1 MHIVLYANEPWHL
14 PDAAVDPQLHHTTS
28 LQGTLA
34 DLPRRVVA
42 SGPDLVLVRGF
53 EHDEALIGAL
63 EKLCIALPGV
73 AVALVCASPEPAML
87 LRAMQAGVREVIA
100 SDDQAVI
107 AAFIARVQARLQGPR
122 TNEVQPGRCIGFMPA
137 KGGDGCTCA
146 LANLAAE
153 MAKTPSLRLLLI
165 DLSLPF
171 GDLEMFLTKEAGAHD
186 LGGFSD
192 EIDRLDGPLL
202 EQMAHHLTPN
212 LHMIHGP
219 QSLDHLLHVTPAY
232 VERLIGITRN
242 HYDYVLIDLGL
253 DAISLSALATLDQL
267 VMVCTMSM
275 PSVRRASQVIH
286 LWASMGYL
294 ASKLTL
300 VVNNVSGH
308 DPVPVS
314 DFEKTVGLRV
324 RRVLPQEIDGVQAS
338 LLNGQACINIKP
350 RSDYAKAI
358 AAWAAEIT
366 GQSTPGKS
374 IWQRLGIK

>member
-14 PDAAVDPQLHHTTS
+14 PDAAVDPQLHHMTS

-53 EHDEALIGAL
+53 DQDEALIDAL
-63 EKLCIALPGV
+63 EKLCTALPGV
-73 AVALVCASPEPAML
+73 AVALVCRTPEPAL
-87 LRAMQAGVREVIA
+87 LMRAMQLGVREVIA
-100 SDDQAVI
+100 SDDPAVI

-122 TNEVQPGRCIGFMPA
+122 NAQVQPGRCIGFMPA
-137 KGGDGCTCA
+137 KGGDGSTCA

-153 MAKTPSLRLLLI
+153 IAKNQSLRLLLI

-192 EIDRLDGPLL
+192 EIERLDGPLL
-202 EQMAHHLTPN
+202 EQMTHHLTPN
-212 LHMIHGP
+212 LHLIHGP

-267 VMVCTMSM
+267 VLVCTMSL
-275 PSVRRASQVIH
+275 PSVRRTSQIIH
-286 LWASMGYL
+286 LWTSMGYL
-294 ASKLTL
+294 ASKLSL
-300 VVNNVSGH
+300 VINNVSGH
-308 DPVPVS
+308 DPVPIS
-314 DFEKTVGLRV
+314 DFEKTVAMHV
-324 RRVLPQEIDGVQAS
+324 SRVLPQEIDGVEAS
-338 LLNGQACINIKP
+338 LLDGQACITLKP

>member
-14 PDAAVDPQLHHTTS
+14 PDAAVDPLLHHTTS

-53 EHDEALIGAL
+53 EADQAQIDAL
-63 EKLCIALPGV
+63 ETLCTALPGV
-73 AVALVCASPEPAML
+73 AVALVCSTPEPDL
-87 LRAMQAGVREVIA
+87 LMRAMQAGIREVVA
-100 SDDQAVI
+100 SDDPAVI
-107 AAFIARVQARLQGPR
+107 AAVISRVHSRLQSQR
-122 TNEVQPGRCIGFMPA
+122 TTEVTPGRCIGFMPA
-137 KGGDGCTCA
+137 KGGDGSTCA
-146 LANLAAE
+146 LANLATE
-153 MAKTPSLRLLLI
+153 MAKNHSLRLLLI

-202 EQMAHHLTPN
+202 EQMTHHLTPN

-253 DAISLSALATLDQL
+253 DAISLSALAALDQL
-267 VMVCTMSM
+267 VLVCTMSL
-275 PSVRRASQVIH
+275 PSVRRASQIIH
-286 LWASMGYL
+286 LWANMGYL
-294 ASKLTL
+294 ASKLAL

-314 DFEKTVGLRV
+314 DFEKTVGMRV
-324 RRVLPQEIDGVQAS
+324 SRVLPQEIEGVQAS
-338 LLNGQACINIKP
+338 LLEGQACITLKP

-358 AAWAAEIT
+358 AAWAADLT
-366 GQSTPGKS
+366 GQSTPWKS